1 MANQRLY
8 EIKLKLEIDQVVAK
22 QSIPKIFL
30 VLATMY
36 TLVKII
42 CFSEQI
48 MSMEKYL
55 SINYLQPKWR
65 LFEMIQ

>member
-1 MANQRLY
+1 MPF

-36 TLVKII
+36 TLGK
-42 CFSEQI
+42 
-48 MSMEKYL
+48 
-55 SINYLQPKWR
+55 
-65 LFEMIQ
+65 LFVSQNR